1 MSISIKEKISKEY
14 YFLLKNKVKTYA
26 AAGKAIRKEAVL
38 NNGQVRYNL
47 RNLKRSIGQDAR
59 MCHVAL
65 AFLRGKK
72 YSEVEFNCKNP
83 ISKESLERFLKTLY
97 ILKWDYLKNYLD
109 KDLDL
114 FFGEEFDGEKSEPI
128 KPVLKSAVPSF
139 QETGIIN
146 KLFKI
151 LKV

>member
-14 YFLLKNKVKTYA
+14 YFLLKNKAKAYA

-38 NNGQVRYNL
+38 NNGQVKYNL

-59 MCHVAL
+59 MYHVAL

-72 YSEVEFNCKNP
+72 YNEVELNCKNP
-83 ISKESLERFLKTLY
+83 ISKESLERFLKRLY

-109 KDLDL
+109 KDLAL
-114 FFGEEFDGEKSEPI
+114 FFGEESEHIKS
-128 KPVLKSAVPSF
+128 VLKPSIPSF

-146 KLFKI
+146 KFFKI
-151 LKV
+151 FKV